1 MTRSGGFFALESPDR
16 KWLYFSGASSI
27 LRRMLVEGGEETDV
41 VRDMMRSFAVTDKGV
56 YYVAPA
62 PDQRGALVRFI
73 GHAGGESKTLGRIP
87 RTPSAG
93 LSLSP
98 DGRFLLYSQYD
109 QSAAEL
115 MLVENF
121 H

>member
-1 MTRSGGFFALESPDR
+1 
-16 KWLYFSGASSI
+16 
-27 LRRMLVEGGEETDV
+27 V
-41 VRDMMRSFAVTDKGV
+41 
-56 YYVAPA
+56 
-62 PDQRGALVRFI
+62 
-73 GHAGGESKTLGRIP
+73 
-87 RTPSAG
+87 G

-98 DGRFLLYSQYD
+98 DGQSLLYSQYD

>member
-1 MTRSGGFFALESPDR
+1 MIGKTIPPPDP
-16 KWLYFSGASSI
+16 G
-27 LRRMLVEGGEETDV
+27 EG
-41 VRDMMRSFAVTDKGV
+41 R
-56 YYVAPA
+56 
-62 PDQRGALVRFI
+62 QRCSLRFI
-73 GHAGGESKTLGRIP
+73 GHAGIEPKTLLSIR

-109 QSAAEL
+109 QSTAEL
-115 MLVENF
+115 LLVENF